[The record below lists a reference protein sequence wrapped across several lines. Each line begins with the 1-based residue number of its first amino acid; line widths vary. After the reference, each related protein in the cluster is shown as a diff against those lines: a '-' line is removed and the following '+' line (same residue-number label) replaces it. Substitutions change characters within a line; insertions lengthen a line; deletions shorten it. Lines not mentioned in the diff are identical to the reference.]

1 MQFASIKLLI
11 VDESPSFR
19 AAVQKAL
26 GGDGSIR
33 VVGTAGSAGE
43 AVRRIRELEPDVVA
57 ADPALP
63 NLENALAG
71 VREGRVL
78 PVIAVGAREPGA
90 GPPGFSDF
98 VKKADPENE
107 SDFSAFC
114 NELGVKVKVSY
125 RPHPAGPAGVPGP
138 KREARCHL
146 IAIGASTGG
155 TEATAEILRRLPGNL
170 PGIVIVQHMPAGFT
184 QMYAERLDRMCRFS
198 VFEARDGDR
207 VEPGTALVAPGGRQM
222 LLKTDGS
229 GYFVQCREGPKVNGH
244 CPSVGVLFDSAAKA
258 AGPDAVGVILTG
270 MGRDG
275 AEGLLKMR
283 KAGAYTIGQDRQS
296 SVVYGMPMAAQEIGA
311 VREQAPCGK
320 IADIIVRRLFG

>member
-1 MQFASIKLLI
+1 MQFTSIKLLI

-26 GGDGSIR
+26 GGDASIR

-43 AVRRIRELEPDVVA
+43 AVRRIRELEPDVLA

-63 NLENALAG
+63 DLTEALAA
-71 VREGRVL
+71 VRNMRVL
-78 PVIAVGAREPGA
+78 PVIAVGVRRPEP
-90 GPPGFSDF
+90 GPPGFCDF
-98 VKKADPENE
+98 VRKPDLENE
-107 SDFSAFC
+107 SDFSSFC
-114 NELGVKVKVSY
+114 NELGVKVKISY
-125 RPHPAGPAGVPGP
+125 RPHPAGPAGATSSA
-138 KREARCHL
+138 REARFHL

-184 QMYAERLDRMCRFS
+184 QMYAERLDRMCRFG

-207 VEPGTALVAPGGRQM
+207 VRPGTALVAPGGKQM
-222 LLKTDGS
+222 SLKKDGD

-244 CPSVGVLFDSAAKA
+244 CPSVGFLFDSAAKT
-258 AGPDAVGVILTG
+258 AGADAVGVILTG

-311 VREQAPCGK
+311 VQEQAPCGK